1 RCSVSMPVWACG
13 SGMPQG
19 GRSCCGVGT
28 RAHRWRM
35 RAGAL
40 LRRCRSDALPAVVE
54 QMDGVTPD
62 GITTFDIFF
71 GI

>member
-1 RCSVSMPVWACG
+1 
-13 SGMPQG
+13 
-19 GRSCCGVGT
+19 
-28 RAHRWRM
+28 M

-62 GITTFDIFF
+62 GITTFDIFS